1 MTPAHEF
8 IRHRTIR
15 ATLPLALA
23 VLLTSM
29 PGRAESDNERDGQRF
44 GTWSSSLEGVHGTSG
59 DFTVRNIGRSSV
71 SGSRIRVRIGN
82 PYGTQSISIRS
93 ATIGLQRSAG
103 QPALIPS
110 SLRKLTFHHGQTSV
124 NITAGD
130 EVWSDPVS
138 LRVHAQQNMAVS
150 LYAPGAQVN
159 DHTFPAPETNP
170 PGCFISA
177 TTGDQTADVS
187 GASFPST
194 YVFENTRTPGW
205 HPGELLW
212 VDLIDVKADIQGT
225 IVALGDSI
233 TDGYWVNGGGDRWT
247 DLLSERINQLPPEE
261 QKSIVNAG
269 ISGNTVSRQP
279 NPYDPTQQCCGAPA
293 PVRLDRD
300 VLSVPGVTDVILLE
314 GTNDL
319 GGDGAW
325 PPSSAAQVIGG
336 IQEIVQR
343 VHARGLR
350 IVGSTVLPM
359 CNPAGSSKEDNRLA
373 VNKYI
378 RESGILDAVI
388 DWDAVMRD
396 PADPT
401 RMRAAW
407 MHDCYHPN
415 AIGDRKMADAVDL
428 AIFGLGGEDQDNRN

>member
-1 MTPAHEF
+1 MPSTPESKGCW
-8 IRHRTIR
+8 TVR
-15 ATLPLALA
+15 AAIALA
-23 VLLTSM
+23 IGTLLM
-29 PGRAESDNERDGQRF
+29 PAAALAERDEDRDGRRF
-44 GTWSSSLEGVHGTSG
+44 ATWESALEGVHGTSG
-59 DFTVRNIGRSSV
+59 DFTVRNIARASV
-71 SGSRIRVRIGN
+71 SGTRIRVRIGN
-82 PYGTQSISIRS
+82 QYGTQSITIRA
-93 ATIGLQRSAG
+93 ATIGLQRSVA
-103 QPALIPS
+103 QPALIPD
-110 SLRKLTFHHGQTSV
+110 SLRTLTFHHGQTSMS
-124 NITAGD
+124 IKAG
-130 EVWSDPVS
+130 EVVWSDPVS

-150 LYAPGAQVN
+150 LHAPGAQVN

-177 TTGDQTADVS
+177 TGGDHTADVS

-233 TDGYWVNGGGDRWT
+233 TDGYQVSGGGDRWT
-247 DLLSERINQLPPEE
+247 DLLSERINRLPAES

-293 PVRLDRD
+293 PARLERD
-300 VLSVPGVTDVILLE
+300 VLSVPGVTDVMLLE

-325 PPSSAAQVIGG
+325 PPSPAAQVIGG
-336 IQEIVQR
+336 IQEIVSR
-343 VHARGLR
+343 VRARGLR
-350 IVGSTVLPM
+350 IVCSTVLPM
-359 CNPAGSSKEDNRLA
+359 CNPAGSSKEENRLQ
-373 VNKYI
+373 VNAFI
-378 RESGILDAVI
+378 RTRGSCDAVI
-388 DWDAVMRD
+388 DWDAVMKD

-401 RMRAAW
+401 RMRPAW
-407 MHDCYHPN
+407 MNDCYHPN
-415 AIGDRKMADAVDL
+415 ALGDRKMADAVDL
-428 AIFGLGGEDQDNRN
+428 AIFGLGRGEDDED